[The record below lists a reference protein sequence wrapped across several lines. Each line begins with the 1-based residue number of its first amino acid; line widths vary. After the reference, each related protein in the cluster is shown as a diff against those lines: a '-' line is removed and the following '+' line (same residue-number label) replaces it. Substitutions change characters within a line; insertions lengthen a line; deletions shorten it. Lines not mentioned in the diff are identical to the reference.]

1 LNWSDKNEDLKER
14 VHYMDLYEQALMDFK
29 TTINNINTMS
39 GLKTNPESKAIYLSL
54 SLKTLKDMEHDLFE
68 LGHEIGIPTAQVK
81 RDIENAR
88 KGGKVQTVARSFRKD
103 DDDDNNNVIQIRK
116 RKMSRIKPKRKS
128 IKRCRCKK

>member
-14 VHYMDLYEQALMDFK
+14 VHYMDLYERALMDFK

-54 SLKTLKDMEHDLFE
+54 SLKTLKDMEQDLFE
-68 LGHEIGIPTAQVK
+68 LGHEIGIPMTQV
-81 RDIENAR
+81 RSDIENAR
-88 KGGKVQTVARSFRKD
+88 KGGKVQTVTRSFRK

-128 IKRCRCKK
+128 IKKCRCKK